1 MFMTKPELEEETRRW
16 TALLVTNCP
25 RCGGRGWVDA
35 DGKAAVCACRR
46 NVERNVRLVDWGL
59 PRKFLGDEWS
69 LDLLAGRSFEPTVR
83 AYVDGF
89 DDNYVRGGGLLLTGP
104 HGRGK
109 TTLACIV
116 AKHVAGLTHPWRRPA
131 GPYQVAFAMFDDV
144 VGMQFDN
151 AQAGRLNALINRTD
165 LLILDNVGAERA
177 RNDRRTAQRLLENII
192 RQRDNACLP
201 LVITTNLDE
210 QGLAE
215 EYSPDVRDFL
225 LQNDDAVYVAGDSHR
240 TPADVDEFT
249 F

>member
-1 MFMTKPELEEETRRW
+1 MFLDEHAQADERRRW
-16 TALLVTNCP
+16 TALLVDHCP
-25 RCGGRGWVDA
+25 RCGGRGWVST
-35 DGKAAVCACRR
+35 DGGAAVCACRR
-46 NVERNVRLVDWGL
+46 TVDRNVRLVDWGL

-89 DDNYVRGGGLLLTGP
+89 DDRYVRGRGLLLTGP

-116 AKHVAGLTHPWRRPA
+116 AKHVAGLAHPWRRPV

-151 AQAGRLNALINRTD
+151 AQAGRLNALVNHTD
-165 LLILDNVGAERA
+165 LLVLDNVGAERA
-177 RNDRRTAQRLLENII
+177 RNDRRTAQRLLESII
-192 RQRDNACLP
+192 RRRDNACLP
-201 LVITTNLDE
+201 LIVTTNLDE
-210 QGLAE
+210 QGLAD

-225 LQNDDAVYVAGDSHR
+225 LQNGDAVFVAGDSHR
-240 TPADVDEFT
+240 TPAAADEFE